1 MLFDNGS
8 IFPPFQNFYLL
19 GLVAFKFILILVES
33 FWRFY
38 KRQIFQ
44 YKAIPLGGKT
54 ELEIVLAT
62 LFDGEV
68 LAVVVLMVRKDLTLL
83 TIFIL
88 YNGGTN

>member
-8 IFPPFQNFYLL
+8 IFSSFQKTFIFL
-19 GLVAFKFILILVES
+19 GWHSSLFLLVES

-44 YKAIPLGGKT
+44 YKSDTTPVAKT

-68 LAVVVLMVRKDLTLL
+68 FVVLIR
-83 TIFIL
+83 
-88 YNGGTN
+88 